1 MEISRGECP
10 MPRDLNKSFRIH
22 IQSGQGNINELIDD
36 LARQVVH
43 KNVDEFQ
50 ANNNRV
56 KKIAASGRA
65 V

>member
-1 MEISRGECP
+1 MS
-10 MPRDLNKSFRIH
+10 RDLNKSYRIH

-56 KKIAASGRA
+56 KKILALGRA